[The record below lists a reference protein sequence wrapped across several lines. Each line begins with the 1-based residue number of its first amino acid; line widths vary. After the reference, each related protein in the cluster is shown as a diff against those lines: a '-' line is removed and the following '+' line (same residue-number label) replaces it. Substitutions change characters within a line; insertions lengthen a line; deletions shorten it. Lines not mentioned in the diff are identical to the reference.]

1 MGLTAKPNI
10 ALWVALMDNLIM
22 GTTPQEIFMALN
34 CPALSYTGLHYTA
47 SKVGPEIVNMVREDL
62 QRERAHLKDVL
73 KSHGFP
79 RQTPIQVEGDG
90 RYNNPLD
97 WSQDRTL
104 FTSATQMTY
113 TVSENVRPG
122 KKIIGIALASEAN

>member
-1 MGLTAKPNI
+1 MHILQLPLGEHQTIRGDRVRDPWAKTAKPNI
-10 ALWVALMDNLIM
+10 GLWVALMDNSIM

-47 SKVGPEIVNMVREDL
+47 SKVGPQIVNMVREDL

-90 RYNNPLD
+90 R
-97 WSQDRTL
+97 
-104 FTSATQMTY
+104 
-113 TVSENVRPG
+113 
-122 KKIIGIALASEAN
+122 